1 MAFGTGPLIGLDIG
15 TSAVRAA
22 LVARTRSGWSL
33 LRFGQ
38 VALPP
43 GAVAGGEVR
52 DQGEVSHAIEQL
64 WKRARFKTKKVIVGV
79 SNQRMVVRQ
88 VHIPYLEEKELRESI
103 RFQVADH
110 IPMSVEDA
118 EIDFWILDDYTTDSG
133 DRMLRLL
140 LVAAASEMVE
150 SFVGAASNA
159 GMQPA
164 GVDLSAFAVARA
176 VSPAARGE
184 LGMAGAEAV
193 VDVGAGT
200 TNIVVH
206 RGGEPQFVRILMVG
220 GDDATNALGR
230 EIDLEFE
237 EAEATKLDLA
247 RGVGAPAARGVL
259 NQQVQNLVS
268 EIQGSIDYYLSQD
281 EGEPISS
288 VIVTGGGSL
297 APGLFEGLQDGLHTP
312 VRRGS
317 PFDDLQTSKSGL
329 TDEQLAQVEQ
339 VAAAAIG
346 LGMGGDIK

>member
-1 MAFGTGPLIGLDIG
+1 MPFGDGPVIGLDIG

-22 LVARTRSGWSL
+22 LVAQTRGGWSL

-38 VALPP
+38 VALSP

-52 DQGEVSHAIEQL
+52 DDGQVADAIAQL
-64 WKRARFKTKKVIVGV
+64 WKRARFKTKKVVVGV
-79 SNQRMVVRQ
+79 SNQRVVVRQ
-88 VHIPYLEEKELRESI
+88 IDVPYLEEKELRSSI

-118 EIDFWILDDYTTDSG
+118 EIDYWTLDDYSTDSG

-140 LVAAASEMVE
+140 LVAAASDMVE
-150 SFVGAASNA
+150 SFVGAASSA
-159 GMQPA
+159 GLQPA

-184 LGMAGAEAV
+184 LGIAGAEAV

-206 RGGEPQFVRILMVG
+206 RGGEPQFVRILMIG
-220 GDDATNALGR
+220 GDDATSALGR
-230 EIDLEFE
+230 EIDLEFD

-247 RGVGAPAARGVL
+247 RGVGAPGARRIL
-259 NQQVQNLVS
+259 DDQVASLVS
-268 EIQGSIDYYLSQD
+268 EIHGSIEYYLSQD

-297 APGLFEGLQDGLHTP
+297 VPGLFEGLQDVLRTP

-317 PFDDLQTSKSGL
+317 PFDDLDASKSGL
-329 TDEQLAQVEQ
+329 TQEQLVQVEQ

-346 LGMGGDIK
+346 LGMGRGRK